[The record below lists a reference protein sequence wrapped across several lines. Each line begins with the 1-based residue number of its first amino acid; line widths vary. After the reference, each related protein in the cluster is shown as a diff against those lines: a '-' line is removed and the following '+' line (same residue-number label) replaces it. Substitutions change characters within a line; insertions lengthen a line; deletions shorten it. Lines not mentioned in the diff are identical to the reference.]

1 MHGRAQAGYT
11 VGVSIAQNAILLS
24 SVIVLFAAGAEKRVV
39 FPPSA
44 KPIGPYSPGIF
55 AGEYLYVSGQ
65 GARGA
70 NGQIP
75 ATFEAQARQS
85 FENLKAIIEA
95 AGLTMEHVVYSHVYL
110 ENAANYDAMNKVW
123 AEYFSHG
130 IPPARATVGVHKM
143 PLDTPFEINAVAV
156 RDLSRKK
163 AIIPPGYPANAA
175 LSPGVMVGDRL
186 YLSGFLGRDINT
198 GKIPSEPEAQVQLAL
213 DRMKQTLTA
222 AGMDFRHMVFIN
234 PYLTKDMPA
243 NVMNRV
249 YAKHFEFG
257 NTPARATI
265 EVASLPSGAN
275 IEFTG
280 VAVRDLSKRRAVRP
294 KNMPPS
300 RTASP
305 CVFAEDTFFCSAK
318 SGFIPGP
325 NGGIYAEDVENQV
338 RQTMRNL
345 LDGLEEAGLDFS
357 NVVASNVYVD
367 DLNEFAKMNAVYGKY
382 FAAAPPTRTTVSPL
396 APVERKRTASGHAP
410 MVEQI
415 SIIAVKP

>member
-1 MHGRAQAGYT
+1 MPKLT
-11 VGVSIAQNAILLS
+11 ILLACA
-24 SVIVLFAAGAEKRVV
+24 VLAAGAEKRVV
-39 FPPSA
+39 FPPAA
-44 KPIGPYSPGIF
+44 KPVGPYSPGIF
-55 AGEYLYVSGQ
+55 AGEFLYVSGQ
-65 GARGA
+65 GARGP

-75 ATFEAQARQS
+75 ATFEEQARQS
-85 FENLKAIIEA
+85 FENVKSILET

-123 AEYFSHG
+123 AQYFSRG

-143 PLDTPFEINAVAV
+143 PTDTPFEVNAVAV

-163 AIIPPGYPANAA
+163 AIVPPGYPANAS

-198 GKIPSEPEAQVQLAL
+198 GKIPEEPAAQVQLAL
-213 DRMKQTLTA
+213 DRMKATLAA
-222 AGMDFRHMVFIN
+222 AGMDFRHMVFVN
-234 PYLTKDMPA
+234 PYLTKNMPMG
-243 NVMNRV
+243 VMNKV

-265 EVASLPSGAN
+265 QVSSLPSGAN

-280 VAVRDLSKRRAVRP
+280 VAIRDLSKRRAVRP
-294 KNMPPS
+294 KNMAPS
-300 RTASP
+300 PTASP
-305 CVFAEDTFFCSAK
+305 CVFADDTYYCSAK

-325 NGGIYAEDVENQV
+325 NGGIFADDVENQV

-357 NVVASNVYVD
+357 SVVASNVYVD
-367 DLNEFAKMNAVYGKY
+367 DLSEFTKMNGVYGKY
-382 FAAAPPTRTTVSPL
+382 FPTAPPTRTTVAPL
-396 APVERKRTASGHAP
+396 PPVERMRNASGHAP
-410 MVEQI
+410 MVEQV
-415 SIIAVKP
+415 SIIAVKGP